1 MKTFKKFLALFL
13 VLLFTFSAFSQDDS
27 GIPDD
32 DRGLFSN
39 DEDTQEKDKDK
50 KRFWDRW
57 FEIGVMADIG
67 ISNNYFHISD
77 FLITLE
83 KMD

>member
-1 MKTFKKFLALFL
+1 MCTKNNIYVRKTFKKFLALFL

-39 DEDTQEKDKDK
+39 DEDTQEKDKK
-50 KRFWDRW
+50 SK
-57 FEIGVMADIG
+57 EIR
-67 ISNNYFHISD
+67 
-77 FLITLE
+77 E
-83 KMD
+83 

>member
-39 DEDTQEKDKDK
+39 DEDTQKKD
-50 KRFWDRW
+50 F
-57 FEIGVMADIG
+57 G
-67 ISNNYFHISD
+67 IDGLKSV
-77 FLITLE
+77 
-83 KMD
+83 